1 MRGALGALLAATLI
15 GSVPGEANAQARP
28 RSFELTVAGVWTS
41 GSSLGRDEAT
51 ETRNQTG
58 GGDFTL
64 FVGSTD
70 IEPGVGAEA
79 RIAFYLTDRIAIEG
93 GGLFARQQVSTRLTN
108 DAENAPNVT
117 AVEDLDEYVIDGAVV
132 FHLRPFG
139 RIVPFVR
146 AGAGYLRQLHEDQTL
161 VETGAAYH
169 AGGGISYWL
178 TSRGTGFVKGWGLR
192 GDARL
197 LIRDGGFSLD
207 DEMRAGAVVTGALVL
222 AF

>member
-1 MRGALGALLAATLI
+1 MKQLGIAVCILVAVAAE
-15 GSVPGEANAQARP
+15 GHAQTRP
-28 RSFELTVAGVWTS
+28 RSFELTVAGVWTG

-79 RIAFYLTDRIAIEG
+79 RLAFYVTDRIAIEG
-93 GGLFARQQVSTRLTN
+93 GGLFARQRVSTRLTN

-117 AVEDLDEYVIDGAVV
+117 AEEDLDEYVIDGAIV
-132 FHLRPFG
+132 FLLQPLG

-146 AGAGYLRQLHEDQTL
+146 AGAGYLRQLHEDQSL
-161 VETGAAYH
+161 AETGVAYH
-169 AGGGISYWL
+169 AGGGVSYWL
-178 TSRGTGFVKGWGLR
+178 GSVGKGFVKRWGLR

-207 DEMRAGAVVTGALVL
+207 DEVRTGAVVTGALVM